1 MEAPDSATRRETAPG
16 ASPYL
21 WMLCGSAS
29 FACMGAFSRAAT
41 PSCDWRIIAL
51 ARAALMLVFV
61 LVLARVQGV
70 RLLFLRPASLWMRSL
85 AGSGALMCTFYA
97 YTHLPLA
104 DATSLIYM
112 TPVWIA
118 VLSWPLLGERPRPG
132 LIAAVLVAL
141 FGVYLVARPHFA
153 VADLG
158 VAAGVASS
166 FFTAVAMLGLHK
178 LAGTDPRAVVVHFS
192 AVATAVTS
200 LLFLTGGVAWASVR
214 PVDAVHLVALAAA
227 GTVGQIAI
235 TRAFATG
242 NPSRVSLVA
251 LSQIPFSVVIEAVF
265 WNRSYD
271 ALTLAGMGL
280 IAAPT
285 AWILIRRALAA

>member
-1 MEAPDSATRRETAPG
+1 MEAPDTATRRETAVG
-16 ASPYL
+16 AAPYL

-51 ARAALMLVFV
+51 ARAALMLVFAY
-61 LVLARVQGV
+61 VLARVQGV
-70 RLLFLRPASLWMRSL
+70 TLLFLRPTSLWMRSL

-118 VLSWPLLGERPRPG
+118 VLSWPLLGERPRLG
-132 LIAAVLVAL
+132 LIGAVGVAL
-141 FGVYLVARPHFA
+141 AGVYFVARPHFA
-153 VADLG
+153 QADLG
-158 VAAGVASS
+158 VAAGVSS
-166 FFTAVAMLGLHK
+166 SLFTAVAMLGLHK

-192 AVATAVTS
+192 AVATVITS
-200 LLFLTGGVAWASVR
+200 LLFLSGGVDVSTITGR
-214 PVDAVHLVALAAA
+214 DLFYLVALAFA
-227 GTVGQIAI
+227 GTIGQIAI

-251 LSQIPFSVVIEAVF
+251 LSQIPFTVVLETVL
-265 WNRSYD
+265 WSRSYD
-271 ALTLAGMGL
+271 ALTLLGMGL
-280 IAAPT
+280 IVAPT
-285 AWILIRRALAA
+285 AWILIRKAMS

>member
-1 MEAPDSATRRETAPG
+1 MEAPDTATRRETVSG
-16 ASPYL
+16 IRPYL
-21 WMLCGSAS
+21 WMLVGSAS

-41 PSCDWRIIAL
+41 PNCDWRIIAL
-51 ARAALMLVFV
+51 ARAALMLVFAAA
-61 LVLARVQGV
+61 LAKIQGV
-70 RLLFLRPASLWMRSL
+70 RLLFLRPKALWMRSF

-112 TPVWIA
+112 TPVWIT
-118 VLSWPLLGERPRPG
+118 VLSWPLLGERPR
-132 LIAAVLVAL
+132 LSLMAAVVLAL
-141 FGVYLVARPHFA
+141 GGVYLVARPHFA
-153 VADLG
+153 VADWG

-192 AVATAVTS
+192 AVATVATS
-200 LLFLTGGVAWASVR
+200 ALFLAGPAELSTITGLDGAY
-214 PVDAVHLVALAAA
+214 LVALAFA

-242 NPSRVSLVA
+242 HPARVSLVA
-251 LSQIPFSVVIEAVF
+251 LSQIPFTVVLEAVL

-271 ALTLAGMGL
+271 AYTLLGMAL
-280 IAAPT
+280 IIAPT
-285 AWILIRRALAA
+285 AWILVRRAMT

>member
-1 MEAPDSATRRETAPG
+1 MEAPDTATRRETAG
-16 ASPYL
+16 GLRPYL

-41 PSCDWRIIAL
+41 PQVDWRIIAL
-51 ARAALMLVFV
+51 ARAALMLGFAFA
-61 LVLARVQGV
+61 LARLQGV
-70 RLLFLRPASLWMRSL
+70 TLLFLRPRALWWRSL

-97 YTHLPLA
+97 YTHLPLP

-118 VLSWPLLGERPRPG
+118 VLSWPLLGERPSLRI
-132 LIAAVLVAL
+132 LAAVLVAVG
-141 FGVYLVARPHFA
+141 GVYLVARPHFA

-158 VAAGVASS
+158 VAAGVSS
-166 FFTAVAMLGLHK
+166 SLFTALAMLGLHK

-192 AVATAVTS
+192 AVATVATS
-200 LLFLTGGVAWASVR
+200 FLFVTGGPDFAAVSGR
-214 PVDAVHLVALAAA
+214 DAVSLVALAGA

-242 NPSRVSLVA
+242 HPARVSLVA
-251 LSQIPFSVVIEAVF
+251 LVQIPFTVVLEALF
-265 WNRSYD
+265 WPRPYD
-271 ALTLAGMGL
+271 AFTLAGMAL
-280 IAAPT
+280 IVAPT
-285 AWILIRRALAA
+285 AWILIRKAST